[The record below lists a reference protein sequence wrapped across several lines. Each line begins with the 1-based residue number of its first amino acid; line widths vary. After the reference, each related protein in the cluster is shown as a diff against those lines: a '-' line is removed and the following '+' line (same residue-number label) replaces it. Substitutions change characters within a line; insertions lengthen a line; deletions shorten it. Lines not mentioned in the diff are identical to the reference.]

1 MAIEDEEET
10 LGTLGTKKGIKILPI
25 GIGQGGSKL
34 TQTIGIKN
42 DCKSSCVYINTST
55 SDIDGLELTG
65 NEVTRTISIGARK
78 GDYKKDAEGNVL
90 TDAAG
95 NPIPIE
101 EIDGAGKDR
110 KVSYEYFKMHVT
122 DYVDQLKKYL
132 FEEAH
137 DIIFLSF
144 STAGGTGSGIGP
156 KLTKVLSSIN
166 VLDEVERKTGKRPI
180 VFGVAEL
187 PELDS
192 SKEGSISYENTLEA
206 LDEINDIINPKD
218 GGQPLA
224 RFIFVNNS
232 YNKSK
237 FSIHSEQLKGVNDSV
252 SDIIKRYTTS
262 FGVSRKGIL
271 DRSDRLNAMKVMGI
285 HAFMTFDGNGNRV
298 ESPFVIPDGERVKRC
313 CYEVPENA
321 ETIVSKVIASTGCGY
336 DDIVHGFYES
346 ETMNPIIA
354 FHGFRNVSKIAEQ
367 YDKRLKQLHENQ
379 TRIETDN
386 IYSATGLN
394 DVANEKARR
403 NSEYGA
409 SGAVGSVEDLF

>member
-1 MAIEDEEET
+1 MAIEDEEESF
-10 LGTLGTKKGIKILPI
+10 GAKTKKGIKILPI

-55 SDIDGLELTG
+55 SDIDGLELSS

-78 GDYKKDAEGNVL
+78 DDYKKDANGNVL
-90 TDAAG
+90 NDASG

-110 KVSYEYFKMHVT
+110 KVSYEYFKMHVK
-122 DYVDQLKKYL
+122 DYVDDLKRYL
-132 FEEAH
+132 FEDSY
-137 DIIFLSF
+137 DIILLSF

-156 KLTKVLSSIN
+156 KLTKVLSSFSII
-166 VLDEVERKTGKRPI
+166 DEIERKTGKRPI
-180 VFGVAEL
+180 VFGIAEL

-192 SKEGSISYENTLEA
+192 SKEGYISYVNTLEA
-206 LDEINDIINPKD
+206 LYEINDIVNPKD
-218 GGQPLA
+218 GSQPLA

-237 FSIHSEQLKGVNDSV
+237 FSIHSEQLRGVNDSV

-262 FGVSRKGIL
+262 FGVSRNGIL
-271 DRSDRLNAMKVMGI
+271 DRSDRLNAMKVMGV

-298 ESPFVIPDGERVKRC
+298 ESPFIIPNGERVKRC

-321 ETIVSKVIASTGCGY
+321 EIVVSKVISDTGCGY

-346 ETMNPIIA
+346 KTMSPIIA

-379 TRIETDN
+379 TRIELDN

-394 DVANEKARR
+394 DVANEMALRD
-403 NSEYGA
+403 SEYGA

>member
-1 MAIEDEEET
+1 MAIEDEEESF
-10 LGTLGTKKGIKILPI
+10 GAKTKKGIKILPI

-55 SDIDGLELTG
+55 SDIDGLELSSS
-65 NEVTRTISIGARK
+65 EVTRTISIGARK
-78 GDYKKDAEGNVL
+78 DDYKKDANGNVL
-90 TDAAG
+90 NDASG
-95 NPIPIE
+95 NPIPVE

-110 KVSYEYFKMHVT
+110 KVSYEYFKMHVK
-122 DYVDQLKKYL
+122 DYVDDLKRYL
-132 FEEAH
+132 FEDSY
-137 DIIFLSF
+137 DIILLSF

-156 KLTKVLSSIN
+156 KLTKVLSSFSII
-166 VLDEVERKTGKRPI
+166 DEVERKTGKRPI
-180 VFGVAEL
+180 VFGIAEL

-192 SKEGSISYENTLEA
+192 SKEGYISYVNTLEA
-206 LDEINDIINPKD
+206 LYEINDIINPKD
-218 GGQPLA
+218 GSQPLA

-237 FSIHSEQLKGVNDSV
+237 FSIHSEQLRGVNDSV

-271 DRSDRLNAMKVMGI
+271 DRSDRLNAMKVMGV

-298 ESPFVIPDGERVKRC
+298 ESPFIIPNGERVKRC
-313 CYEVPENA
+313 CYEVPEKA
-321 ETIVSKVIASTGCGY
+321 EIVVSKVISDTGCGY
-336 DDIVHGFYES
+336 DDIVHGFYEES
-346 ETMNPIIA
+346 KTMSPIIA

-379 TRIETDN
+379 TRIELDN

-394 DVANEKARR
+394 DVANEMALRD
-403 NSEYGA
+403 SEYGA

>member
-10 LGTLGTKKGIKILPI
+10 LGSFGSKKGIKILPI

-110 KVSYEYFKMHVT
+110 KVSYEYFKMHVA

-206 LDEINDIINPKD
+206 INEINDIINPKD

-237 FSIHSEQLKGVNDSV
+237 FSIHSE
-252 SDIIKRYTTS
+252 
-262 FGVSRKGIL
+262 
-271 DRSDRLNAMKVMGI
+271 
-285 HAFMTFDGNGNRV
+285 
-298 ESPFVIPDGERVKRC
+298 
-313 CYEVPENA
+313 
-321 ETIVSKVIASTGCGY
+321 
-336 DDIVHGFYES
+336 
-346 ETMNPIIA
+346 
-354 FHGFRNVSKIAEQ
+354 
-367 YDKRLKQLHENQ
+367 
-379 TRIETDN
+379 
-386 IYSATGLN
+386 
-394 DVANEKARR
+394 
-403 NSEYGA
+403 
-409 SGAVGSVEDLF
+409 